1 MVEMQNPAEI
11 VQRPGAGGMS
21 SPPSAGMG
29 GGLGQ
34 GLHAPAIRHHQPPP
48 SSAITPSQGATP
60 GLSTPQPESSP
71 SGLHPIMST
80 PPQSSL
86 GMSIGMASTQG
97 VRSGVGAGSGGEQP
111 PKRKRGRPRKYETGA
126 ASSPGVPGVPGAPGA
141 IYPVLP
147 SLMPA
152 SSSPYTPGS
161 EKRGRGRPPG
171 SGKKAQLA
179 ALGEKSSL

>member
-1 MVEMQNPAEI
+1 MVEMQNPSESI
-11 VQRPGAGGMS
+11 QRTGAGGMS
-21 SPPSAGMG
+21 SPPNAGMG

-34 GLHAPAIRHHQPPP
+34 GLHSPAIRPHQPPP
-48 SSAITPSQGATP
+48 APSPITPSQGVP
-60 GLSTPQPESSP
+60 SGMSTPQPESSP
-71 SGLHPIMST
+71 SGLRPIMST
-80 PPQSSL
+80 PSSSGL

-97 VRSGVGAGSGGEQP
+97 VGSGIGTGSGGEQP

-126 ASSPGVPGVPGAPGA
+126 ASSPGVSGP
-141 IYPVLP
+141 IYPGLP
-147 SLMPA
+147 ALMPA

-179 ALGEKSSL
+179 ALGKESSL

>member
-11 VQRPGAGGMS
+11 VPRSGGGAMS
-21 SPPSAGMG
+21 SPSSAGMG

-34 GLHAPAIRHHQPPP
+34 GLHTPAIRPHHPPPP
-48 SSAITPSQGATP
+48 SSTTTPSQGAAP
-60 GLSTPQPESSP
+60 GMSNPHPESSP
-71 SGLHPIMST
+71 SGHHPIMST
-80 PPQSSL
+80 PPSSSL
-86 GMSIGMASTQG
+86 GMTIGMTSTP
-97 VRSGVGAGSGGEQP
+97 GVGGGVGTGSGSEQP

-126 ASSPGVPGVPGAPGA
+126 TSTPGVPGAA
-141 IYPVLP
+141 YPVLP
-147 SLMPA
+147 ALMPA